1 MPLLPHSQAKLDKMH
16 PDYNK
21 LSFITARTRTRNT
34 IRRTRRR
41 ASCKVHG
48 NNYVNKSHV
57 DMHCTCSLHKI
68 HQHEVVHERKHKCQ
82 RLFSSSFNKCQ
93 RLLYRSTNASAFF
106 IVIHKY
112 AARYINKEKSIGY
125 YMNCKTRQMCGRV
138 FDVQG
143 RNNQYSCLF

>member
-1 MPLLPHSQAKLDKMH
+1 MKLDKMH
-16 PDYNK
+16 PDYT

-57 DMHCTCSLHKI
+57 DMHGTCSLHKI

-82 RLFSSSFNKCQ
+82 RLF
-93 RLLYRSTNASAFF
+93 FF
-106 IVIHKY
+106 IVQQMP
-112 AARYINKEKSIGY
+112 APSLSLSTSMRPSTSTRKSIGY
-125 YMNCKTRQMCGRV
+125 YMNCKTRQICGRV

-143 RNNQYSCLF
+143 RNNQYSCLFNKDYNQYSVCSA